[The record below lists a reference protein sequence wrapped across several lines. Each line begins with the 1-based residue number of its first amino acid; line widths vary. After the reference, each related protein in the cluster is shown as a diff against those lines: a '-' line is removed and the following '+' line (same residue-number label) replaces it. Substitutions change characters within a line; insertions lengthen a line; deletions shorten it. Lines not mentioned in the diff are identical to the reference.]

1 MGQFGERVQ
10 IDIVYI
16 RDLSGAN
23 RPVLGMVDMA
33 TLLQQAVRLHSRA
46 SAHVADQFRRS
57 WLMPYGYPLVCE
69 VDADGAFE
77 GDFRTAMEEA

>member
-1 MGQFGERVQ
+1 
-10 IDIVYI
+10 
-16 RDLSGAN
+16 
-23 RPVLGMVDMA
+23 MA
-33 TLLQQAVRLHSRA
+33 TLLQRAVRLHSRA

-57 WLMPYGYPLVCE
+57 WLMPYGYPFVCE